1 LYPKDRIDF
10 GWDRRMAGADKD
22 GNFQFKNVTPGSYTI
37 FANGGISSKD
47 PTGEFTKET
56 QLAARVQE
64 H

>member
-1 LYPKDRIDF
+1 
-10 GWDRRMAGADKD
+10 MAGADKD